1 MCKEIKT
8 RREGSSYQQTLLCN
22 TSFDKYICV
31 CVCVCLCIYWDFVLT
46 QLASFPMYSSP
57 RVMAE
62 LHSTQAFPNRI
73 WRFNPM
79 QQISA
84 CQQDYRVQSALAP
97 VKGESIYDL
106 IIGVLVSAI
115 HLYFRIWSCC
125 QSLIAF
131 TAQINMLN

>member
-1 MCKEIKT
+1 
-8 RREGSSYQQTLLCN
+8 
-22 TSFDKYICV
+22 
-31 CVCVCLCIYWDFVLT
+31 
-46 QLASFPMYSSP
+46 
-57 RVMAE
+57 
-62 LHSTQAFPNRI
+62 
-73 WRFNPM
+73 M

-84 CQQDYRVQSALAP
+84 CQQDHRVQSALAP

-131 TAQINMLN
+131 TAQINVVNWTDLHIKLRYFIILQGKQTTQHPSGLIFEALVLLD